1 MADLNLVKAV
11 RDHATANYNLGG
23 WDIIVECWSNE
34 DIAREIGTA
43 RTEAAA
49 IRRVA
54 AIAKQLGTQRDE
66 VRSEIF

>member
-1 MADLNLVKAV
+1 MPDLIKAV
-11 RDHATANYNLGG
+11 REHATANYNLGG
-23 WDIIVECWSNE
+23 WDIIVECWSDE
-34 DIAREIGTA
+34 DIRREIGTA

-54 AIAKQLGTQRDE
+54 AVAKSLAGQRDE